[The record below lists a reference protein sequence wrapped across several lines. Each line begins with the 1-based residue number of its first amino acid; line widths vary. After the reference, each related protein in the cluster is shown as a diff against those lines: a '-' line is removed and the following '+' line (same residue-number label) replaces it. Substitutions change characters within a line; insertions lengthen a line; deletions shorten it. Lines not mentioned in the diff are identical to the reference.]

1 MAVRLWGAI
10 TGWEVAQ
17 HGIPDSSLQQGPGA
31 WLGSWP
37 SLAVGAGGI
46 LALGALGSLGSM
58 VRARRTQR
66 RPKCCPPGALGA
78 TTCRRAESSLRG
90 DVETLP
96 GGLDAYVVGKG
107 NKRAVLVAGDI
118 FGIHQGRHKEICD
131 VLADEGFLV
140 ILPDFF
146 HGAPKERS
154 GGFLQ
159 NLQQALSLWTPLNTP
174 WSRVERDLSQAVLP
188 YLEQQGC
195 PLERCALLGFCWG
208 AWLVC
213 HACSAWPD
221 FCCAAMAHPSVHTMA
236 MRWGED
242 QEELLRKV
250 KVPQLVLS
258 SKDEPGDWK
267 PGGKAEEVFNK
278 NSAGHVFKEFGS
290 MSHGFVTRGDLKDG
304 NTQVEVARA
313 MEYITGFL
321 CKHTPREIL

>member
-1 MAVRLWGAI
+1 MP
-10 TGWEVAQ
+10 Q
-17 HGIPDSSLQQGPGA
+17 HGSPVSLQQGSGE

-37 SLAVGAGGI
+37 TLGLAGAGGM
-46 LALGALGSLGSM
+46 LALGSV
-58 VRARRTQR
+58 VRARQRTQR

-78 TTCRRAESSLRG
+78 LGAMGATTCRAAVPLRG

-107 NKRAVLVAGDI
+107 NSRALLVAGDI

-131 VLADEGFLV
+131 ILADEGFLV

-146 HGAPKERS
+146 HGAPKARS

-174 WSRVERDLSQAVLP
+174 WSRVENDLAQAVLP

-213 HACSAWPD
+213 HACGAWP
-221 FCCAAMAHPSVHTMA
+221 FCCGAMAHPSVHTMA

-250 KVPQLVLS
+250 KVPQLVLA
-258 SKDEPGDWK
+258 SKDEPEDWK
-267 PGGKAEEVFNK
+267 PGGRAEEVFNQ
-278 NSAGHVFKEFGS
+278 NSAGVFKDFGS
-290 MSHGFVTRGDLKDG
+290 MSHGFVTRGDLKDS
-304 NTQVEVARA
+304 NVQLEVSRA
-313 MEYITGFL
+313 LEYIRGFL
-321 CKHTPREIL
+321 CKHTPRN